1 MRLIILSTIAIF
13 LTACSTERAPLVA
26 TDVIVKRPMPG
37 MQMTAG
43 YLTFTNNS
51 TQAIT
56 LTRVTSPQF
65 GAVEMHESVVEDGMA
80 RMYPL
85 GDVTVLAGSSVQ
97 FEPGGKHLMLMR
109 PVDEFET
116 VTLEFHADDTV
127 ILTLNVALSD

>member
-1 MRLIILSTIAIF
+1 MRSTLLSAVAIL

-56 LTRVTSPQF
+56 LTHVASPQF

-85 GDVTVLAGSSVQ
+85 GDLTILAGTSVE

-109 PVDEFET
+109 PVDEFES
-116 VTLEFHADDTV
+116 VTLEFYADNTV